1 MKLFLSGKWTPK
13 RKQTDTKTDKQKT
26 ELRETLKKL
35 ADDIASGDSA
45 KSKAAH
51 ESFMDNIKAF
61 DSATRTK
68 LEIEL
73 NGMTRDIASGN
84 KTKAEASRF
93 VLDSLIVA
101 ATKNESVSEKSAGI
115 NIRKAELR
123 KLFSKLADDLAS
135 GDQAKSKAAHDAFME
150 TAKIF
155 DCSENESAEM
165 LNGFMGEY
173 GNEAG
178 SRKGIGTFLGL
189 AAGGLALA
197 GLAVPAAIAG
207 GIGGL
212 AYLFGKKR
220 DSDTEKMKTNIKGHQ
235 KGK

>member
-1 MKLFLSGKWTPK
+1 
-13 RKQTDTKTDKQKT
+13 
-26 ELRETLKKL
+26 
-35 ADDIASGDSA
+35 
-45 KSKAAH
+45 
-51 ESFMDNIKAF
+51 
-61 DSATRTK
+61 
-68 LEIEL
+68 
-73 NGMTRDIASGN
+73 
-84 KTKAEASRF
+84 
-93 VLDSLIVA
+93 
-101 ATKNESVSEKSAGI
+101 
-115 NIRKAELR
+115 
-123 KLFSKLADDLAS
+123 
-135 GDQAKSKAAHDAFME
+135 ME
-150 TAKIF
+150 TAQIF

-207 GIGGL
+207 GIGGI

-220 DSDTEKMKTNIKGHQ
+220 DSDTEKMKANVKGHQ